1 MLFYNMY
8 VQTHSHKPSG
18 KIGRWFQTFCFGG
31 EEIYI
36 CSDEKL
42 KKKIYEMITNW
53 QFKEEVFPRTAG
65 WSSAVPNCRTRDDA
79 RVPKDDWKK
88 SSGEV

>member
-1 MLFYNMY
+1 
-8 VQTHSHKPSG
+8 
-18 KIGRWFQTFCFGG
+18 
-31 EEIYI
+31 
-36 CSDEKL
+36 
-42 KKKIYEMITNW
+42 MITNW